1 VAANNIARWDAA
13 TSSWQALGSGV
24 NRTVSALAVGPDGSL
39 YAGGYFSSA
48 GGIVAARIARW
59 DATTASW
66 HPLGDGIGGGEFDG
80 WVYALAIGADGSLYA
95 GGEFDMAGGLSANH
109 IARWDGVAWRPLGAG
124 VDGGQYTRVSALA
137 FGPDG
142 SLYVGGDFWY
152 AGGTPAGNIARWDSK
167 TSSWHNMQS
176 AGTIDLIRA
185 LAVDSSGSLF
195 LGGDF
200 LGAGGIW
207 VNHIARWDPATATCH
222 ALGSGMDNRVNA
234 LLAAPDGS
242 IYAGGIFTTAGG
254 LPSSAIAQWEPTPPT
269 AVDLISLDTAVA
281 GAAPVPGWLTAA
293 LAAIALCAGAVFV
306 RRDS

>member
-1 VAANNIARWDAA
+1 
-13 TSSWQALGSGV
+13 V

-48 GGIVAARIARW
+48 GGIAAARIARW

-95 GGEFDMAGGLSANH
+95 GGQFDMAGGLSANH
-109 IARWDGVAWRPLGAG
+109 IARWDGVAWHPLGAG

-167 TSSWHNMQS
+167 TSSWHSMQS
-176 AGTIDLIRA
+176 ARTIDLIRA
-185 LAVDSSGSLF
+185 LAVDASGSLF

-242 IYAGGIFTTAGG
+242 IYAGGAFTTAGG
-254 LPSSAIAQWEPTPPT
+254 LPSSAIAQWEPAPPT
-269 AVDLISLDTAVA
+269 AVDLISLDA
-281 GAAPVPGWLTAA
+281 GGANVAPVPGWLTAA
-293 LAAIALCAGAVFV
+293 LAAIALTLGSVFA